1 MRWSAKEEGAVE
13 VRRDVLYPAEVRRD
27 MLCPVPEQVA
37 GLAMAAS
44 RVWPLTASVQRRRQG
59 RTR

>member
-1 MRWSAKEEGAVE
+1 MCWSAKEEEAVE
-13 VRRDVLYPAEVRRD
+13 VRRDV
-27 MLCPVPEQVA
+27 LCPVPEQVA

-44 RVWPLTASVQRRRQG
+44 RVWALTASVERRRQG